1 MSISEAPPNT
11 EVPANASTSAKRPGL
26 NTETV
31 AMGGLFVAVF
41 AFLAAIFAVVLAA
54 TAVDEARDSAGSG
67 GSAGSV
73 GSSAVKTVSL
83 SEFAL
88 SPANSEVAAGA
99 SIEVRN
105 EGTMIHNLSVDG
117 AATPMLDGGK
127 SAELDLS
134 ALEPGVY
141 TMKCDVPGHADAGMK
156 GSLTIK

>member
-11 EVPANASTSAKRPGL
+11 EVPANVSMSAKRPGL

-54 TAVDEARDSAGSG
+54 TAVDEARDSSGSASSG
-67 GSAGSV
+67 GSAAVATV
-73 GSSAVKTVSL
+73 GL

-88 SPANSEVAAGA
+88 SPANSEVAAGG

-105 EGTMIHNLSVDG
+105 DGVMIHNLSVDG
-117 AATPMLDGGK
+117 VATPMLDGGK
-127 SAELDLS
+127 STELDIS
-134 ALEPGVY
+134 ALKPGVY